1 MISSVVE
8 RHPMLKDFEEKM
20 IYTKN
25 MKWLQ
30 NYLLT
35 SQLAYKTWTKWSFF
49 REVPWNWLEVYLQ
62 LGRVQWRTI
71 AQKTL
76 HTKQVASWRPG
87 VLLEPLI
94 FDYTNSI
101 INKFDEIC

>member
-35 SQLAYKTWTKWSFF
+35 SQLAYKT
-49 REVPWNWLEVYLQ
+49 
-62 LGRVQWRTI
+62 
-71 AQKTL
+71 
-76 HTKQVASWRPG
+76 
-87 VLLEPLI
+87 
-94 FDYTNSI
+94 
-101 INKFDEIC
+101 